1 MMQMEGADEVAV
13 QRFAEVWSDSYL
25 LSDIGEKLTC
35 CEVEALAGVLRV
47 LADDG
52 AADFLLAAH
61 AEGDDEG
68 DEHYVAPTDQLT
80 TRGGV

>member
-1 MMQMEGADEVAV
+1 MMQFEGTEEVAV
-13 QRFAEVWSDSYL
+13 QRFAEVWSDFYL

-35 CEVEALAGVLRV
+35 CEAEALAGVLRV
-47 LADDG
+47 LDHEDVAD
-52 AADFLLAAH
+52 ALLAAH

-68 DEHYVAPTDQLT
+68 DDHYVDTTDQLT